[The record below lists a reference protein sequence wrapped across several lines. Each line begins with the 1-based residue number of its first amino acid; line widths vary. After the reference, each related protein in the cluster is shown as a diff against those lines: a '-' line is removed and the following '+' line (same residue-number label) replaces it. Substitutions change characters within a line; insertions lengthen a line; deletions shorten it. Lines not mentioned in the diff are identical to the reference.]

1 MPMEDDD
8 LLDMASAQ
16 KRTRTLQK
24 VGIKKKNG
32 FYPISDNYR
41 ICIGDQI
48 FVNLN
53 GNAKLRTVTCHNH
66 LEYSGVTI
74 RTWNPTSGRLGL
86 CGQ

>member
-24 VGIKKKNG
+24 VGMKKIG
-32 FYPISDNYR
+32 FYPRSDNYR
-41 ICIGDQI
+41 ISDF

>member
-24 VGIKKKNG
+24 VGIKKNG

-48 FVNLN
+48 FL
-53 GNAKLRTVTCHNH
+53 
-66 LEYSGVTI
+66 
-74 RTWNPTSGRLGL
+74 
-86 CGQ
+86 